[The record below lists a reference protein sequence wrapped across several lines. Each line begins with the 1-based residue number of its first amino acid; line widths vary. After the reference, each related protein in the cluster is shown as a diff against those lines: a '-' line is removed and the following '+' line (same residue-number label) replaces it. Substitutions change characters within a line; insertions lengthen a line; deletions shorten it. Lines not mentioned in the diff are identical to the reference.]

1 MRKKRRNEMN
11 TTLNAQSVGYKA
23 KNLQPKYVLIYLLIN
38 PVLWIALAMLFSF
51 RVLPWD
57 ESPGFMVALFILNFG
72 ATITAFVLTAISD
85 RKQGVRDLW
94 GRLWTRHV
102 SIRWLL
108 IALLIWPV
116 VFLIV
121 KLFAAVL
128 DGTPFFPFFDPFDE
142 VVALFPGAFLFAVFN
157 GFREDFGWFGYLLP
171 RLQAKLNALASG
183 LVVGVFWGLIHLG
196 NWLLPPGNPW
206 RDDSFWAFA
215 LQIILA
221 SILYAWLY
229 NNTGGK
235 LLPVMLAH
243 AMSNCVGALIA
254 IPDSYLLYQN
264 WALLIVVVPI
274 VLIFG
279 VKNLVRQKRE
289 DVVERKE
296 VHAVS
301 D

>member
-1 MRKKRRNEMN
+1 M
-11 TTLNAQSVGYKA
+11 NAQSVGYKT
-23 KNLQPKYVLIYLLIN
+23 KSLQLRYVLIYLLIN
-38 PVLWIALAMLFSF
+38 PLLWIVLSVLFSF
-51 RVLPWD
+51 RVLPWK
-57 ESPGFMVALFILNFG
+57 ESPGLFVVLSILNFG

-85 RKQGVRDLW
+85 GKQGVRNLW

-102 SIRWLL
+102 SLRWLL

-121 KLFAAVL
+121 KLFATVL
-128 DGTPFFPFFDPFDE
+128 DGTPFFKPFDE
-142 VVALFPGAFLFAVFN
+142 MLAFFPGAFLFAIYN

-171 RLQAKLNALASG
+171 RLQARWNALASS

-196 NWLLPPGNPW
+196 NWLLPPGNPH
-206 RDDSFWAFA
+206 RIDSFPAFW
-215 LQIILA
+215 LQVIFS
-221 SILYAWLY
+221 SILYACLF

-243 AMSNCVGALIA
+243 AMSNCAGTLIA
-254 IPDSYLLYQN
+254 IPDSYLLYTN
-264 WALLIVVVPI
+264 WALLILVVPV

-279 VKNLVRQKRE
+279 PKNLLRQKRDDE
-289 DVVERKE
+289 DVVERVKI
-296 VHAVS
+296 HAVS

>member
-1 MRKKRRNEMN
+1 
-11 TTLNAQSVGYKA
+11 V
-23 KNLQPKYVLIYLLIN
+23 
-38 PVLWIALAMLFSF
+38 LAMLFSF

-102 SIRWLL
+102 SFRWLL

-121 KLFAAVL
+121 KIIAAVM
-128 DGTPFFPFFDPFDE
+128 DGTPFYPFFETFDE
-142 VVALFPGAFLFAVFN
+142 MLAFFPGAFLFAIFN

-171 RLQAKLNALASG
+171 RLQARWNALASS

-196 NWLLPPGNPW
+196 NWLLPPGNPH
-206 RDDSFWAFA
+206 RTDSFPAFW
-215 LQIILA
+215 LQVILS
-221 SILYAWLY
+221 SILYAWLF

-235 LLPVMLAH
+235 LLPVTLAH
-243 AMSNCVGALIA
+243 AMSNCVGTLIA
-254 IPDSYLLYQN
+254 IPDSYLLYAN
-264 WALLIVVVPI
+264 WVLLIMVIPVV
-274 VLIFG
+274 LLFG
-279 VKNLVRQKRE
+279 LKTLVRQKRE
-289 DVVERKE
+289 KAIEKKR
-296 VHAVS
+296 VHAMS

>member
-1 MRKKRRNEMN
+1 MN
-11 TTLNAQSVGYKA
+11 TTLNAQPVGYKA
-23 KNLQPKYVLIYLLIN
+23 KSLQPKYVLIYLLIN
-38 PVLWIALAMLFSF
+38 PVLWIVLSVLFSF
-51 RVLPWD
+51 RILPW
-57 ESPGFMVALFILNFG
+57 EVSPTFIIVVSILNF
-72 ATITAFVLTAISD
+72 APAITAFVLTAISD
-85 RKQGVRDLW
+85 GKQGVKDLW

-121 KLFAAVL
+121 KLLAAVM

-142 VVALFPGAFLFAVFN
+142 MVALFPGGFLFAILL
-157 GFREDFGWFGYLLP
+157 GLREDFGWFGYLLP
-171 RLQAKLNALASG
+171 RLQAKWNALASS

-196 NWLLPPGNPW
+196 NWLLPPGNPK
-206 RDDSFWAFA
+206 RDDSFWAFV

-221 SILYAWLY
+221 SILYAWLF

-235 LLPVMLAH
+235 LLPVTLAH
-243 AMSNCVGALIA
+243 AMSNTVGGLIA
-254 IPDSYLLYQN
+254 IPDSYLLYYN
-264 WALLIVVVPI
+264 WALLIVVIPV

-279 VKNLVRQKRE
+279 LKNLVRQKRE
-289 DVVERKE
+289 DVVEQER
-296 VHAVS
+296 VHAMS

>member
-1 MRKKRRNEMN
+1 M
-11 TTLNAQSVGYKA
+11 NAQSVGYKT
-23 KNLQPKYVLIYLLIN
+23 KNSQLRYVLIYLLIN
-38 PVLWIALAMLFSF
+38 PLLWIVLSVLFSF
-51 RVLPWD
+51 RILPWK
-57 ESPGFMVALFILNFG
+57 ESPGLFVALSILNFG

-85 RKQGVRDLW
+85 GKQGVRNLW

-102 SIRWLL
+102 SFRWLL

-128 DGTPFFPFFDPFDE
+128 DGTPFYPFFKPFDE
-142 VVALFPGAFLFAVFN
+142 MVAFFPGAFLFAIFN

-171 RLQAKLNALASG
+171 RLEARWNALASS

-196 NWLLPPGNPW
+196 NWLLPPGNPH
-206 RDDSFWAFA
+206 RIDSFPAFW
-215 LQIILA
+215 LQVVFS
-221 SILYAWLY
+221 SILYAWLF

-243 AMSNCVGALIA
+243 AMSNCVGTLIS
-254 IPDSYLLYQN
+254 IPNSYLLYTN
-264 WALLIVVVPI
+264 WALLILVVPV
-274 VLIFG
+274 VLIVG
-279 VKNLVRQKRE
+279 PKNLLRQKRE
-289 DVVERKE
+289 DEDVVERVKI
-296 VHAVS
+296 HAVS

>member
-1 MRKKRRNEMN
+1 MN
-11 TTLNAQSVGYKA
+11 TTLNAQSVGHKA
-23 KNLQPKYVLIYLLIN
+23 KSLQPKYVLIYLLIN
-38 PVLWIALAMLFSF
+38 PVLWIVLSMLFSF
-51 RVLPWD
+51 RILPWD

-85 RKQGVRDLW
+85 GKQGVKNLW
-94 GRLWTRHV
+94 GRFWTRHV

-108 IALLIWPV
+108 IALLIWPL

-121 KLFAAVL
+121 KLFAAVM
-128 DGTPFFPFFDPFDE
+128 DGTSFFPIFGPLDE
-142 VVALFPGAFLFAVFN
+142 MLALFPGAFLFAIFN

-171 RLQAKLNALASG
+171 RLQAKWNALASS
-183 LVVGVFWGLIHLG
+183 LVVGIFWGLVHLG
-196 NWLLPPGNPW
+196 NWLLPPGNP
-206 RDDSFWAFA
+206 RRGDSFWAFV
-215 LQIILA
+215 LQVILA
-221 SILYAWLY
+221 SILYAWLF

-243 AMSNCVGALIA
+243 ALSNSVGALIV
-254 IPDSYLLYQN
+254 IPDSYLLYYN
-264 WALLIVVVPI
+264 WALLIMVIPV

-289 DVVERKE
+289 DVVEQER
-296 VHAVS
+296 VHAMS

>member
-1 MRKKRRNEMN
+1 MN

-23 KNLQPKYVLIYLLIN
+23 KSLQPKYVLIYLLIN
-38 PVLWIALAMLFSF
+38 PVLWIVLAMLYGF
-51 RVLPWD
+51 RVLPWP
-57 ESPGFMVALFILNFG
+57 ESPVFVVVVTILNF
-72 ATITAFVLTAISD
+72 APAITAFVLTAISD
-85 RKQGVRDLW
+85 GKQGVKDLW

-121 KLFAAVL
+121 KLFAAVME
-128 DGTPFFPFFDPFDE
+128 GTPFFPFFNPFDE
-142 VVALFPGAFLFAVFN
+142 MVALFPGAFLFAIFL
-157 GFREDFGWFGYLLP
+157 GLREDFGWFGYLLP
-171 RLQAKLNALASG
+171 RLQAKWNALASS
-183 LVVGVFWGLIHLG
+183 LVVGVFWDLFHLG
-196 NWLLPPGNPW
+196 NWLLPPGNPR

-215 LQIILA
+215 LQIILV
-221 SILYAWLY
+221 SVLYGWLF

-243 AMSNCVGALIA
+243 AMSNSVGGLIA

-264 WALLIVVVPI
+264 WALLIIIIPI

-279 VKNLVRQKRE
+279 VKNLMRQKRE
-289 DVVERKE
+289 DVVEQVK
-296 VHAVS
+296 VHAMS